1 VSSERLTHLGDPL
14 SVGGDAL
21 FWRTVAQ
28 PVGLGP
34 LVNSHEADDFETE
47 LKAAFVQV
55 FEVYMRERMTRI
67 EAYGMPHVGD
77 LTVLERFVKAAG
89 LALERKSDAEPYMR
103 ELFRAWISRNQR
115 RGLAFLRHYL
125 QLLWPGKWR
134 LVQLWQDPAL
144 PYPAGAS
151 EVQTP
156 GSFLTSRVRLYLELV
171 GDINGS
177 ELSRLAGN
185 FRSVVPARIVLEV
198 AVTETGESGMRM
210 AAVADQGDEAED
222 FTVTAA
228 P

>member
-1 VSSERLTHLGDPL
+1 MATERLTHEGSSLTQGGDP
-14 SVGGDAL
+14 L
-21 FWRTVAQ
+21 FWRTVAL

-77 LTVLERFVKAAG
+77 FTVLERFVKAAG
-89 LALERKSDAEPYMR
+89 LALERKSESEPYMR
-103 ELFRAWISRNQR
+103 ELFRAWVARNQR

-144 PYPAGAS
+144 AYPAGAS

-156 GSFLTSRVRLYLELV
+156 GSFLTSRVRVYLELV
-171 GDINGS
+171 GDINGA
-177 ELSRLAGN
+177 ELAKVMGS
-185 FRSVVPARIVLEV
+185 FRSIVPARVVLEV
-198 AVTETGESGMRM
+198 ATLTEV
-210 AAVADQGDEAED
+210 AAGVRVALVADGTEHED
-222 FTVTAA
+222 WSITAST
-228 P
+228 